1 MFVHNREER
10 RAVTVEK
17 KRGKIITFRKIED
30 YYDWVVIHSEA
41 GMTEYNEMF

>member
-17 KRGKIITFRKIED
+17 KRGKLLHLEKIED
-30 YYDWVVIHSEA
+30 YYDWVVIYSEA